1 MTIKDEIKSLLAREA
16 MTMTE
21 VASKIYN
28 TENKR
33 VAMSSLS
40 QKLKNETIR
49 FREVREI
56 ADILGYDIKFEKRK
70 SV

>member
-28 TENKR
+28 TDNKR
-33 VAMSSLS
+33 AAMSSLS

-56 ADILGYDIKFEKRK
+56 ADIVGYDIKFEKRH
-70 SV
+70 

>member
-28 TENKR
+28 TDNKR
-33 VAMSSLS
+33 AAMSSLS

-56 ADILGYDIKFEKRK
+56 ADILGYDIKFEKRH
-70 SV
+70 

>member
-1 MTIKDEIKSLLAREA
+1 
-16 MTMTE
+16 
-21 VASKIYN
+21 
-28 TENKR
+28 
-33 VAMSSLS
+33 MSSLS

-70 SV
+70 

>member
-1 MTIKDEIKSLLAREA
+1 MSIKDEIKSLLAREA

-21 VASKIYN
+21 VAAKIYN

-70 SV
+70 